1 MNPAP
6 SVGETPSADPRLRVF
21 EVGFNSLDRLRIRG
35 WLVRPRDGALRRS
48 VAVGHGYSGIGA
60 LARPGTNAFIAPR
73 FNH

>member
-6 SVGETPSADPRLRVF
+6 SLGETPSADPRLQVV
-21 EVGFNSLDRLRIRG
+21 EVGINLLDRLRLRG
-35 WLVRPRDGALRRS
+35 WLVRPPDGALRRS
-48 VAVGHGYSGIGA
+48 VAVGHGYRGIGA